1 VGKAVPYSWGD
12 VERGSPP
19 LLPWLRLAVCAAGH
33 KVAGAFPWMAVLCPS
48 WVLVRWADRA
58 IVSPVYLI
66 LICANVIVAGILLF
80 QFNSEHTGLWSATRY
95 LLVGLGL
102 FAGAG
107 ESVEV
112 CMKRLH

>member
-1 VGKAVPYSWGD
+1 MSKAVPYSWTD
-12 VERGSPP
+12 VERESPP
-19 LLPWLRLAVCAAGH
+19 LLPWLRLALCPAGR
-33 KVAGAFPWMAVLCPS
+33 KVAGAFPAMAAPCPA
-48 WVLVRWADRA
+48 WVLVRHASRA
-58 IVSPVYLI
+58 IVSPVYSAL
-66 LICANVIVAGILLF
+66 LCSNVILAGILLF